1 MKQGKKGTQVEAQA
15 KEEELGDD
23 QKGYRRGALC
33 AGDEGARRAR
43 RAWSAKSV
51 ARTCAIAAGW
61 VLVWQLASWAVG
73 NPILFAGPL
82 ETARALLGLLPD
94 AHFWQI
100 VWSSAAHILVGF
112 ALAFVLGLVLAG
124 LSSAH
129 AFVRH
134 ALAPLV
140 QAIKATPL
148 VCFVVLLLL
157 WVGSRRVSSYAVFL
171 VGFPAVYFAALQG
184 FDADDGGVREALRVM
199 GVGGIRRALVVTWPK
214 ALPYVLA
221 ACRNAC
227 GMSWK
232 AGVAAELI
240 GTPPNTIG
248 ERIYQSRL
256 LLETQDLFAWT
267 IVVILLSYAFE
278 RAFLA
283 LLCRSGRAT
292 QALGARCGWPS
303 AARGRDAQVPRR
315 DARVPH
321 AEPAAL
327 ELRDVTLD
335 FGEGPVLD
343 HVSHTFAPGSLTCL
357 DDASGRGKTCCLRM
371 LAGVLAPSAGKVRTA
386 GRAGMVFQETRLVDQ
401 LSAVN
406 NVRLVAGRQMTGEQ
420 VRAQLEQLL
429 PGDVLDRPVGELSG
443 GQRRRVEVVRA
454 LCVSAGAV
462 LMDEPFSSLDDVSR
476 SRTIAYVR
484 KHLQGRTLVMSS
496 HQADDA
502 RQIGAVPLRIA
513 G

>member
-1 MKQGKKGTQVEAQA
+1 MARGKRDTQVEPQATRGEQKNEAQA
-15 KEEELGDD
+15 K
-23 QKGYRRGALC
+23 KGS
-33 AGDEGARRAR
+33 
-43 RAWSAKSV
+43 WSARSFG
-51 ARTCAIAAGW
+51 RTCAIAAGW
-61 VLVWQLASWAVG
+61 IVVWQLASWAVG

-82 ETARALLGLLPD
+82 ETAQALVGLLPD
-94 AHFWQI
+94 VHFWQI
-100 VWSSAAHILVGF
+100 VLSSAVHILVGF

-124 LSSAH
+124 LSSTH

-140 QAIKATPL
+140 QTIKATPL

-171 VGFPAVYFAALQG
+171 VGFPAIYFAALQG
-184 FDADDGGVREALRVM
+184 FDADDGGVQEALRVM
-199 GVGGIRRALVVTWPK
+199 GVGGVRRALAVTWPK

-292 QALGARCGWPS
+292 QALGARCGWPPAS
-303 AARGRDAQVPRR
+303 QVRDAQE
-315 DARVPH
+315 PH
-321 AEPAAL
+321 AKPASL

-335 FGEGPVLD
+335 FGQGPVLA
-343 HVSHTFAPGSLTCL
+343 HVNHAFAPGSLTCL

-371 LAGVLAPSAGKVRTA
+371 LAGVLAPSAGTVRTA

-401 LSAVN
+401 LSAVD
-406 NVRLVAGRQMTGEQ
+406 NVRLVAGRWMTEEQ
-420 VRAQLEQLL
+420 VRQQLVQLL
-429 PGDVLDRPVGELSG
+429 PSDVVDRPVAELSG

-454 LCVSAGAV
+454 LCVHAGVV

-484 KHLQGRTLVMSS
+484 EHLRGRTLVMSS

-502 RQIGAVPLRIA
+502 RQMGATPLRIA